1 MKKNNVNTFR
11 KMKAEGNKIV
21 MITSYDAVTAKMA
34 AEAGAD
40 LLLVGDSMANAI
52 LGYPNTVSLSL
63 EESMFHVQAV
73 RRGAPDAFVV
83 ADMPFMTFQN
93 SMEKA
98 LDNAAMYLQKC
109 GADAVKIEGGMTI
122 LPVMRRMVE
131 CGIPVMAHIGLL
143 PQKVLTSGGYKLSGK
158 TEDDAKRLME
168 EALAVQDAGAFSV
181 VLECMPEAIGKVI
194 SETLEIPTIGIGGG
208 RFCDGQVQV
217 ITDVLGIGD
226 FLPRH
231 AKRYAECGSVMRNAL
246 KSYVDDVKN
255 KTFPEDK
262 NCF

>member
-1 MKKNNVNTFR
+1 MMQNALWKKHLLFR
-11 KMKAEGNKIV
+11 
-21 MITSYDAVTAKMA
+21 
-34 AEAGAD
+34 
-40 LLLVGDSMANAI
+40 
-52 LGYPNTVSLSL
+52 
-63 EESMFHVQAV
+63 
-73 RRGAPDAFVV
+73 
-83 ADMPFMTFQN
+83 MP
-93 SMEKA
+93 E
-98 LDNAAMYLQKC
+98 
-109 GADAVKIEGGMTI
+109 
-122 LPVMRRMVE
+122 
-131 CGIPVMAHIGLL
+131 H
-143 PQKVLTSGGYKLSGK
+143 
-158 TEDDAKRLME
+158 
-168 EALAVQDAGAFSV
+168 FSV